1 MKNLFTALVLSSAL
15 ISTSFAETLYING
28 KPVDQKIIDQTLNQF
43 KKASPMAAERLN
55 DPKFKTQILQSIGM
69 QQAII
74 LEGNSQGLEQSSQYQ
89 QKLQEV
95 KPMMYAQI
103 FQEKLTQTPV
113 NDSQLKAKYEQMKQT
128 AMNTKQYKVSHI
140 LVKDEKSAN
149 NVLAQLKKGQKFA
162 ALAKKFST
170 DPGSKNNSG
179 DLGWSD
185 GSNYVPEFSA
195 AIKTLQKGQYTT
207 VAVKTQFGYHIIQLN
222 DTKTGS
228 SDFASFDKMKDQLK
242 QQAEMDQVKNF
253 FENLKTKYNV
263 VIK

>member
-1 MKNLFTALVLSSAL
+1 MKNLLKALVFSSAL

-55 DPKFKTQILQSIGM
+55 DPKFKVQILQSIGM
-69 QQAII
+69 QQAIL

-103 FQEKLTQTPV
+103 FQDKLTQNPV

-128 AMNTKQYKVSHI
+128 AMNAKQYKVSHI

-170 DPGSKNNSG
+170 DPGSKNNGG

-207 VAVKTQFGYHIIQLN
+207 AAVKTQFGYHIIQLN